1 MRRVSPFLS
10 RLFLAVGL
18 LGVAASGAPA
28 VNPDEVLDDPKL
40 EQRARELSAELRCMK
55 CQNQSID
62 DSNADLARDLRVLV
76 RERLVAGDSNEEVLD
91 YLVNRYGE
99 FVLLKPRFSLSNLA
113 LWLAPAVALI
123 FGLAIAWSVMRS
135 RSSNAQSETP
145 GGRLSDAEHE
155 QLTKI
160 LDEREGDN
168 G

>member
-1 MRRVSPFLS
+1 MQRPSAILS
-10 RLFLAVGL
+10 RLFLVFSL
-18 LGVAASGAPA
+18 LLIATSASHA
-28 VNPDEVLDDPKL
+28 VNPDEVLEDPAL
-40 EQRARELSAELRCMK
+40 EHRARELSSEIRCMK

-62 DSNADLARDLRVLV
+62 DSNADLARDLRILV
-76 RERLVAGDSNEEVLD
+76 RERLVAGDTNEEVLD

-135 RSSNAQSETP
+135 RSSNTQPETP
-145 GGRLSDAEHE
+145 SARLSDAEHE

-160 LDEREGDN
+160 LDEREGDK

>member
-1 MRRVSPFLS
+1 MQRPSAILS
-10 RLFLAVGL
+10 RLFLVFSL
-18 LGVAASGAPA
+18 LLIATSASHA
-28 VNPDEVLDDPKL
+28 VNPDEVLEDPAL
-40 EQRARELSAELRCMK
+40 EHRARELSSEIRCMK

-62 DSNADLARDLRVLV
+62 DSNADLARDLRILV
-76 RERLVAGDSNEEVLD
+76 RERLVAGDTNEEVLD

-135 RSSNAQSETP
+135 RSSNTQPETP
-145 GGRLSDAEHE
+145 GAGLSDAEHK

-160 LDEREGDN
+160 LDEREGDK

>member
-1 MRRVSPFLS
+1 MQRPSAILS
-10 RLFLAVGL
+10 RLFLVFSL
-18 LGVAASGAPA
+18 LLIATPASHA
-28 VNPDEVLDDPKL
+28 VNPDEIL
-40 EQRARELSAELRCMK
+40 EDLALENRARELSSEIRCMK

-62 DSNADLARDLRVLV
+62 DSNADLARDLRILV
-76 RERLVAGDSNEEVLD
+76 RERLVAGDTNEEVLD

-135 RSSNAQSETP
+135 RSSNAQPETP
-145 GGRLSDAEHE
+145 GARLSDAEHE

-160 LDEREGDN
+160 LDEREGDK